1 MLSPRALRIFRNP
14 GESYTV
20 WAATFRSDAAG
31 PGRAR
36 GQGRIAGGAERRIVP
51 GFTGDGSADPA
62 IYSDVQRLTKRLQ
75 ASIAER

>member
-20 WAATFRSDAAG
+20 GAATFRSAVAG

-36 GQGRIAGGAERRIVP
+36 IVP
-51 GFTGDGSADPA
+51 GFTDNGSADPA
-62 IYSDVQRLTKRLQ
+62 ICSDVRRLTKRLQ
-75 ASIAER
+75 ANIAER